1 MKMNIVVL
9 FSVVLIAVL
18 SYNFTFMEKS
28 NSKTVDNLKSAI
40 IGETTASAKYLAY
53 SKKAKE
59 EGLNKIALLFEAAS
73 KSEGIHA
80 NNHRSVLEQI
90 GITMEQVNPK
100 YEVKTTKENLQDAIN
115 GESYEVATMYP
126 DFIKNATNNNVN
138 LAVISFNYA
147 YQTEK
152 KHKELYKDALD
163 KLNNKKADTL
173 PSNYFVCSTCG
184 NTYAG
189 EEPNRCGISMT
200 PKDRFISIK

>member
-126 DFIKNATNNNVN
+126 DFIKTATNNNVN

-189 EEPNRCGISMT
+189 EAPNRCGISMT